1 MSLAWVAA
9 FGALL
14 SLVLVGVVRRYALR
28 RALLDVPSDRS
39 SHTEPTPRGGGLGLI
54 VACLLVV
61 VVALR
66 SGLRADWALSATLV
80 AAAAVAVVG
89 WLDDHGSLDVA
100 PRLAVH
106 LLAGL
111 AVGWLARGVPGPLG
125 LVGAAAA
132 AWWVLWTVSSINVTN
147 FLDGIDGMIGLQV
160 LVFGLHIARLDAGHG
175 SASILAAAL
184 VGSALGFL
192 AWNWAPA
199 RVFMGDVGSA
209 ALGMLLVV
217 TGVLAQRTGHWPVNL
232 VFLPLFPIFL
242 DAAVTLLRRW
252 RRGASLTQAHR
263 SHLYQRLAN
272 GGWGHAR
279 VSLVYG
285 VAAATG
291 LVVSAFAEGPRGP
304 YVLACYFGTVALA
317 GFLLD
322 RFGMPFGRRGEDGT
336 ASP

>member
-1 MSLAWVAA
+1 
-9 FGALL
+9 
-14 SLVLVGVVRRYALR
+14 VRRYALG

-39 SHTEPTPRGGGLGLI
+39 SHTKPTPRGGGLGMI
-54 VACLLVV
+54 VACLLVA
-61 VVALR
+61 VVALW
-66 SGLRADWALSATLV
+66 SGLRAEWALAATLV
-80 AAAAVAVVG
+80 GAVAVAVVG
-89 WLDDHGSLDVA
+89 WLDDHGSLGVA
-100 PRLAVH
+100 PRLSVH

-111 AVGWLARGVPGPLG
+111 TVGWLAQGVPGPFG

-132 AWWVLWTVSSINVTN
+132 AWWVFWTVSSINVTN
-147 FLDGIDGMIGLQV
+147 FLDGIDGMIGLQM
-160 LVFGLHIARLDAGHG
+160 LVFGLHIARLDAGQG

-199 RVFMGDVGSA
+199 RIFMGDVGSA
-209 ALGMLLVV
+209 AAGMLLVV
-217 TGVLAQRTGHWPVNL
+217 TGVLVQRSDRWPVSI

-242 DAAVTLLRRW
+242 DAAVTLFRRW
-252 RRGASLTQAHR
+252 RSGAPLTQAHR

-279 VSLVYG
+279 VSLLYG
-285 VAAATG
+285 VAATTG
-291 LVVSAFAEGPRGP
+291 LVVSFAAEGPWQP
-304 YVLACYFGTVALA
+304 YVLFCYFGTIALA

-322 RFGMPFGRRGEDGT
+322 RFGTRSGHRGEDGT